1 MSASVRPTRL
11 PTISVNAALLLG
23 LIVTTWVAG
32 GAARADVLGQTVM
45 RMVAWIAIIGSLL
58 FGARPSLPA
67 ARPAFLILS
76 AALALVLVQMIPL
89 PPTLWQML
97 PGRNAITL
105 PQLLGPPGWRPL
117 ALVPGAA
124 ANSAAALIV
133 PFAALLLIAGLEK
146 RELAWLPS
154 LMLGMI
160 AAAAIPGLLQFSGA
174 GFDHPLIND
183 TPGQVSGNFANRN
196 HFALFL
202 AFGCVLAPA
211 WAFSGAGRA
220 GWRAPVAGGLVIL
233 FVLLILASG
242 SRAGLM
248 VGGLGVIAGLP
259 MLYHGIRRNYR
270 NIPSWFLPA
279 IFAAALVLLAIFIA
293 ISMNSNRAVSI
304 NRLLSLD
311 AGQDFR
317 TRSIP
322 VILEMIKEYFPFG
335 AGFGGFDPIFRVH
348 EPFDLLKATY
358 FNHAHND
365 FLEIALDG
373 GILAILIC
381 VGAAGWWA
389 LSSIKAWR
397 RGPELAK
404 VGSAI
409 LGLILI
415 ASIFDYP
422 ARTPTMMIIIVIAAI
437 WLGLNRTDTVRTA
450 LPAAEG

>member
-1 MSASVRPTRL
+1 MSAPIRLTRL
-11 PTISVNAALLLG
+11 PTISVNAILLLG
-23 LIVTTWVAG
+23 LIITSWVAG
-32 GAARADVLGQTVM
+32 GAARADVLGQTIM
-45 RMVAWIAIIGSLL
+45 RVAAWVTIIGSLL

-67 ARPAFLILS
+67 ARPALLILS
-76 AALALVLVQMIPL
+76 AALALVLVQLIPL
-89 PPTLWQML
+89 PPALWQML
-97 PGRNAITL
+97 PGRNAMTM
-105 PQLLGPPGWRPL
+105 PELLSSSGWRPL

-124 ANSAAALIV
+124 ANSGEALVV
-133 PFAALLLIAGLEK
+133 PFAALLLVAGLEK

-160 AAAAIPGLLQFSGA
+160 AAASIPGLLQFSGA

-196 HFALFL
+196 HFALSL

-211 WAFSGAGRA
+211 WAFAGTGRA
-220 GWRAPVAGGLVIL
+220 GWRAPIASGLLIL

-248 VGGLGVIAGLP
+248 VGGLGVVAGLP
-259 MLYHGIRRNYR
+259 ILHHGVRRNYR
-270 NIPSWFLPA
+270 NLPAWFLPA
-279 IFAAALVLLAIFIA
+279 TFATAFVLLAIFIA
-293 ISMNSNRAVSI
+293 ISMSSNRAVSI

-311 AGQDFR
+311 AGQDLR

-322 VILEMIKEYFPFG
+322 VIMEMIKQYFPFG
-335 AGFGGFDPIFRVH
+335 SGFGGFDPIFRIH
-348 EPFDLLKATY
+348 EPFDMLKVTY

-373 GILAILIC
+373 GIPAILIC
-381 VGAAGWWA
+381 VCAIGWWA
-389 LSSIKAWR
+389 LSSTKAWR
-397 RGPELAK
+397 HGPELAK
-404 VGSAI
+404 VGSSI
-409 LGLILI
+409 LGLTFI

-422 ARTPTMMIIIVIAAI
+422 ARTPTIMIMIVIAAI
-437 WLGLNRTDTVRTA
+437 WLGLNRTDAARTG